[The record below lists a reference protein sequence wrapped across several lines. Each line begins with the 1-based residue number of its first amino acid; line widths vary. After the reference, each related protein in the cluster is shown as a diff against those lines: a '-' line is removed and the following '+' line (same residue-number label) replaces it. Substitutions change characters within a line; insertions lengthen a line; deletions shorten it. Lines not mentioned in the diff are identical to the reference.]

1 MATTES
7 PLSPEEIRKYERR
20 LLDLRSAAADEVEQV
35 EKDSLRPSGD
45 PELQVADTSL
55 EEAVLDDSID
65 VLETEDEIG
74 YAIHEALDRIRD
86 GTYGTCV
93 TCGRTIPR
101 ERLDLLPYADECS
114 ACAEASERRRGP
126 GAGS

>member
-1 MATTES
+1 MATKES
-7 PLSPEEIRKYERR
+7 SLSPEEIRKYERR
-20 LLDLRSAAADEVEQV
+20 LLDLRSAAEDEVEQV
-35 EKDSLRPSGD
+35 EKDSLQPSGD

-86 GTYGTCV
+86 GTYGTCG
-93 TCGRTIPR
+93 TCGRPIPR
-101 ERLDLLPYADECS
+101 ERLDLLPYAVEC
-114 ACAEASERRRGP
+114 APCAEAPASRRGP
-126 GAGS
+126 GVGS